1 MTNTDKLTL
10 KGFLKC
16 FKNFDFNIFS
26 AKDDVKNIESALDSI
41 PHLSKMLQKARK
53 ELAGAHKAHKQGK
66 ICMEELFDYEWH
78 VHEIEQQIKNIEDLS
93 NNQ

>member
-1 MTNTDKLTL
+1 MTNNDKITF

-16 FKNFDFNIFS
+16 FKNFEFNIFS
-26 AKDDVKNIESALDSI
+26 TKDEVQPMESALDSI

-53 ELAGAHKAHKQGK
+53 ELSSAYRAHKQGK

-93 NNQ
+93 KNQ